1 MRRRDLIALLGGAAA
16 AWPLAARAQQPPLLV
31 VGVLNFVS
39 MEAYADR
46 IASFRQG
53 LKDTGLV
60 EGQGLLLE
68 YRSADGHEERLPALA
83 ADLVRQKVAALFA
96 LGGDRVPLAAKA
108 ATSSI
113 PIVFAIGGDPIAS
126 GLVKSLSRPEANL
139 TGVSFY
145 SVQLT
150 GKRIDLLHEV
160 VPDARSIAVLYN
172 DPTDKAFL
180 GPDLEQSNRG
190 LGLQLVVFKVTSDQ
204 EIAAAFA
211 AIRQQAIG
219 ALVVQNDAFLNSRRD
234 QIVALAARNAIPAI
248 YAYREHI
255 QAGGLI
261 SYGTNVNEMY
271 RPAGIYAGRILKG
284 AKPADLP
291 VIQPTK
297 FELIVNLKTAK
308 ALGLKIP
315 PLLLTLADE
324 VIE

>member
-1 MRRRDLIALLGGAAA
+1 MRRRDFITLLGSAAA
-16 AWPLAARAQQPPLLV
+16 AWPLSARGQQSALLV

-83 ADLVRQKVAALFA
+83 ADLVRQKVAAIFA
-96 LGGDRVPLAAKA
+96 LGGDAASLAAKA

-145 SVQLT
+145 STQLA
-150 GKRIDLLHEV
+150 GKRIELLHEV
-160 VPDARSIAVLYN
+160 VPDARSIAVLYS
-172 DPTDKAFL
+172 DPTAETFL
-180 GPDLEQSNRG
+180 GPDLEQSSRG
-190 LGLQLVVFKVTSDQ
+190 LGLQLVVFKVSSDQ
-204 EIAAAFA
+204 EIVAAFA

-234 QIVALAARNAIPAI
+234 QIIALAAHHALPAV
-248 YAYREHI
+248 YAYREHTL
-255 QAGGLI
+255 AGGLI

-271 RPAGIYAGRILKG
+271 RPAGVYTGRILKG

-291 VIQPTK
+291 VLQPTK

>member
-1 MRRRDLIALLGGAAA
+1 MRRRDFLTVLGGAAA
-16 AWPLAARAQQPPLLV
+16 WPVAVGAQQQPLLV

-68 YRSADGHEERLPALA
+68 YRSADGHRERLPELA
-83 ADLVRQKVAALFA
+83 ADLVRQKVAAIFA
-96 LGGDRVPLAAKA
+96 LGGDSAPLAAKA
-108 ATSSI
+108 ATPSI

-145 SVQLT
+145 STQLA
-150 GKRIDLLHEV
+150 GKRIELLHEV
-160 VPDARSIAVLYN
+160 VPDARSIAVLYS
-172 DPTDKAFL
+172 DATAETFL
-180 GPDLEQSNRG
+180 GPDLEQSSRG
-190 LGLQLVVFKVTSDQ
+190 LGLQLVVFKVTSEQ

-219 ALVVQNDAFLNSRRD
+219 ALVVQNDAFLNSQRD

-255 QAGGLI
+255 LAGGLI
-261 SYGTNVNEMY
+261 SYGTDVNEMY
-271 RPAGIYAGRILKG
+271 RPAGIYVGRILKG